1 MSEHK
6 IFRRFSDE
14 EQNNN
19 ERLVRLEHGPDK
31 VNESRE
37 NWNSYTKEQQDAILE
52 EGNVIYADIA
62 KAMQEGLTANDEKV
76 QRLLDRWEQHLHYFY
91 EPTLDMLRGLGQTY
105 ANHEGFRKNI
115 GKLHPDLPDFL
126 NEAIEIYVD
135 DLETKALEEMIAE
148 DEARANRL
156 QQRLGDD

>member
-6 IFRRFSDE
+6 IFRRTSDE
-14 EQNNN
+14 EQHNN

-37 NWNSYTKEQQDAILE
+37 NWNSYSDEEKDAILE
-52 EGNVIYADIA
+52 EGNAIYSEIA
-62 KAMQEGLTANDEKV
+62 KAMQEGLSANNEKV

-91 EPTLDMLRGLGQTY
+91 EPTLDILRGLGQTY
-105 ANHEGFRKNI
+105 ANHPGFRENI

-126 NEAIEIYVD
+126 NDAIEYYVD

-156 QQRLGDD
+156 QQRLD